1 MDAPGLPES
10 IVRAARAARA
20 VAVLT
25 GAGMSAESG
34 VPTFRGSGGLWRSW
48 KPEDLATAE
57 AFARDPQT
65 VWAWYRWR
73 QRLIAGA
80 QPNEGHLALA
90 RCAASRP
97 GWRIVTQN
105 VDGLHQ
111 RAGSSGVV
119 ELHGSIW
126 RLQCREG
133 CGREAHVEPEAV
145 PPEEAPLPHCACG
158 ALQRPGVVW
167 FGEALD
173 PAVVADAE
181 RLTQSADVLL
191 VIGTSAVVY
200 PAAAL
205 PDRARRQ
212 GALVVEINPAPTA
225 FSDRA
230 DFVVRAS
237 AVRALTALE
246 RAL

>member
-1 MDAPGLPES
+1 MNLDTRLIGRLH
-10 IVRAARAARA
+10 AARR
-20 VAVLT
+20 VVVVT

-34 VPTFRGSGGLWRSW
+34 IPTFRAAGGLWRHYR
-48 KPEDLATAE
+48 PEDLATPA
-57 AFARDPQT
+57 AFARDPAL
-65 VWAWYRWR
+65 VWAWYRGR
-73 QRLIAGA
+73 QHTVAAAEPNAG
-80 QPNEGHLALA
+80 HRALA
-90 RCAASRP
+90 RLEKRLAD
-97 GWRIVTQN
+97 WHLVTQN

-111 RAGSSGVV
+111 RAGSRALT
-119 ELHGSIW
+119 ELHGSLW
-126 RLQCREG
+126 RLTCSAGCPRVEG
-133 CGREAHVEPEAV
+133 TSGRPV
-145 PPEEAPLPHCACG
+145 PPGDAPLPRCACG
-158 ALQRPGVVW
+158 AWQRPGVVW

-181 RLTQSADVLL
+181 RLTEAADVLI

-205 PDRARRQ
+205 PDRARRR

-230 DFVVRAS
+230 DVVVRAS
-237 AVRALTALE
+237 AVQALTALE